1 MPDHRQDAQKGQT
14 SQPAQPWRAETR
26 LVPSKA
32 AVSEEAE
39 EVPSALCVAVR
50 P

>member
-1 MPDHRQDAQKGQT
+1 MATVLTRPSPARQDVPFRGQD
-14 SQPAQPWRAETR
+14 R
-26 LVPSKA
+26 
-32 AVSEEAE
+32 SEQRGE